1 MGFLDRFK
9 VKAKLAVIVG
19 VFAAAL
25 VLALSFAATL
35 HRERMIGD
43 RIDKLHAIVDSA
55 YGLADSLERE
65 VAAQHIS
72 REEAIARFRDAAN
85 AMWYDNRQGYVLLAT
100 MDGIFLAQP
109 ANPKLIGTRGTID
122 EDTGRYIIDSF
133 VEVLRTADEGAVS
146 YRYPKPGQTERLPKY
161 SYMKKFKPWN
171 AFIATGLYMDD
182 IEAAYRSV
190 LIRLGLI
197 GLAIIAAAAAIAYL
211 ISRSISGSLGRL
223 NTKMEQLAAGDLD
236 VDIGEARRHDEIGD
250 MAKAVDVFKD
260 SAIAMQRLQAEQEEL
275 KRRAERDKRVAMEML
290 AENFERQVQGVVAAV
305 TAAATQMQSTARSMT
320 ETAAGTRQQTLA
332 VAAGANQATVNVQ
345 TVAAA
350 SEELSASI
358 GDIGRQVSQAS
369 TVARQAAAEGQR
381 TNATISGLAQAVQ
394 RIGDVVALIDDIAS
408 QTNLLALNA
417 TIEAARAGDAGKG
430 FAVVASEV
438 KALATQTAKATD
450 DIRSQI
456 GTVQSETGSAV
467 AAIHSI
473 SSTILKV
480 NDISSS
486 VAAAVEE
493 QTAATHEITR
503 NVQQAAA
510 STKEV
515 SRNISGVSD
524 AVERAGET
532 ASAMLAAA
540 DDLARQAQKLN
551 REVDEFLTTVRTA

>member
-1 MGFLDRFK
+1 MNFLERFK
-9 VKAKLAVIVG
+9 IKAKLAVIVG
-19 VFAAAL
+19 ISAAAL
-25 VLALSFAATL
+25 ALALTFAGSMQ
-35 HRERMIGD
+35 RQRMIDD
-43 RIDKLHAIVDSA
+43 RIDKLHAIVDAA
-55 YGLADSLERE
+55 YGLAQSLEDE
-65 VAAQHIS
+65 VAAGHIS
-72 REEAIARFRDAAN
+72 RDEAIARFRGSVHS
-85 AMWYDNRQGYVLLAT
+85 MWYDGRQGYVLMAT
-100 MDGIFLAQP
+100 MDGTFIAQP
-109 ANPKLIGTRGTID
+109 VNPKLVGTRGTVD
-122 EDTGRYIIDSF
+122 PETGRYIIDSF
-133 VEVLRTADEGAVS
+133 VEVMKSADEGTVS
-146 YRYPKPGQTERLPKY
+146 YLYPKPGQTERLPKY
-161 SYMKKFKPWN
+161 TYMKKFKPWN
-171 AFIATGLYMDD
+171 AFIATGLYIDD
-182 IEAAYRSV
+182 IETAYRSV
-190 LIRLGLI
+190 LIRLGAI
-197 GLAIIAAAAAIAYL
+197 GLAIIAAAAAIAFL
-211 ISRSISGSLGRL
+211 ISRSISGSLGKL
-223 NTKMEQLAAGDLD
+223 KAKMEQLAAGDLD

-260 SAIAMQRLQAEQEEL
+260 SAIAMQRLQAEQDDI

-290 AENFERQVQGVVAAV
+290 AENFERQVRGVVAAV
-305 TAAATQMQSTARSMT
+305 TAAATQMQSTARSMS

-332 VAAGANQATVNVQ
+332 VAAGANQATANVQ

-450 DIRSQI
+450 DIRGQI
-456 GTVQSETGSAV
+456 GTVQTETGSAV

-510 STKEV
+510 STQEV

-532 ASAMLAAA
+532 AGAMLAAA

-551 REVDEFLTTVRTA
+551 REVDEFLATVRIA